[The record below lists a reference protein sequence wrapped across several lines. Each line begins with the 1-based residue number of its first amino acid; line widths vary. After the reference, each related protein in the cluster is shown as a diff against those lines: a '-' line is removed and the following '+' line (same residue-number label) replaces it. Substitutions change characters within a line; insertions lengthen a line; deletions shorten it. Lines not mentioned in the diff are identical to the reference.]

1 MKKETKQGKAKNIG
15 IDVKA
20 PKDTCNDKNCPFH
33 GTAKL
38 RGRSF
43 TGVVIGL
50 DLNKTA
56 RVEWTRNVKLPKYER
71 FEIRKSRVKAHN
83 PECIAAKKGDTVRIM
98 ECKPLS
104 KIKTFIIIEKLEKQ
118 NASN

>member
-1 MKKETKQGKAKNIG
+1 MKKETKKGKAKNIG

-20 PKDTCNDKNCPFH
+20 PKETCSDKNCPFH

-50 DLNKTA
+50 DLNRTA
-56 RVEWTRNVKLPKYER
+56 RVEWSRNVKLPKYER
-71 FEIRKSRVKAHN
+71 VEAKKSRVKAHN
-83 PECIAAKKGDTVRIM
+83 PECIGAKKGDRVKMM
-98 ECKPLS
+98 ECRPLS
-104 KIKTFIIIEKLEKQ
+104 KTKMFIIIEKMESK
-118 NASN
+118 NASS